1 MLEKNVGVPHL
12 EDIPFLQ
19 NLKAENSGNLVY
31 VLFFAPSFYSIKFQD
46 AAVNASIASSKAFAI
61 LLCEKYMAWLF
72 FVCFIQDLVGWYYG
86 TLTLF
91 WNKIGTKPLKR
102 VI

>member
-31 VLFFAPSFYSIKFQD
+31 VLLFAPSFYSIKFQD

-72 FVCFIQDLVGWYYG
+72 FVCFIQDLVGRYYG
-86 TLTLF
+86 TLT
-91 WNKIGTKPLKR
+91 
-102 VI
+102 